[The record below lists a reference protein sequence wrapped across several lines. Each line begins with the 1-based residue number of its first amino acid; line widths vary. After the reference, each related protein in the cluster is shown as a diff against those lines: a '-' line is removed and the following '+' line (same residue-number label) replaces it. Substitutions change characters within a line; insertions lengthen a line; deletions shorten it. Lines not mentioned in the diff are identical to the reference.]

1 MYLVGRGLSEPAL
14 FEGTRRDSIN
24 IVPISFPIRPLK
36 SIVRSFIV
44 FFVSGVGYRNRT
56 GVRGFAIRCITTLP
70 TRLIFFKIKYLLNFD
85 IRILF

>member
-14 FEGTRRDSIN
+14 LEGTRKDGIN

-56 GVRGFAIRCITTLP
+56 GVRGFANGRQ
-70 TRLIFFKIKYLLNFD
+70 
-85 IRILF
+85 

>member
-14 FEGTRRDSIN
+14 LEGTRKDSIN

-44 FFVSGVGYRNRT
+44 FFVSGGGYRNRT
-56 GVRGFAIRCITTLP
+56 GVRRFANGRQ
-70 TRLIFFKIKYLLNFD
+70 
-85 IRILF
+85 